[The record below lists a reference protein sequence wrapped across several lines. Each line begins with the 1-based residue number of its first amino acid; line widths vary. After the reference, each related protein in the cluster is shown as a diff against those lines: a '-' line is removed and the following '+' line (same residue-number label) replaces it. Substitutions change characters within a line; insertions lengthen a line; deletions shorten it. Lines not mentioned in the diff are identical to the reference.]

1 MRILLV
7 CERLGERDDEGIKN
21 VARALLAELSVRHE
35 VRAFTRGRWPGRED
49 VERLPMNRFFMN
61 ARLLRAARE
70 FAPDVTLYVPWT
82 SGTPPTFF
90 RARMLRLATR
100 VPGRRQ
106 SENRNS
112 SCVPTLIAP
121 GPPSISSAMTKSGV
135 PSSVRI

>member
-61 ARLLRAARE
+61 ARSMPYPQPDPSTSSGNRVRASR
-70 FAPDVTLYVPWT
+70 
-82 SGTPPTFF
+82 S
-90 RARMLRLATR
+90 
-100 VPGRRQ
+100 RR
-106 SENRNS
+106 
-112 SCVPTLIAP
+112 
-121 GPPSISSAMTKSGV
+121 
-135 PSSVRI
+135 SVRTLSST